1 MSADAREGTVSS
13 VTITKEDDWFVA
25 TDEESGVASQGK
37 TRAEAL
43 EMLAEAL
50 TLHEE
55 PVSKDVE
62 LEEPDAPWFNR

>member
-13 VTITKEDDWFVA
+13 VTITKEGDWFVA
-25 TDEESGVASQGK
+25 KDEESGVASQGK

-50 TLHEE
+50 TLHEK
-55 PVSKDVE
+55 PVSEDLE
-62 LEEPDAPWFNR
+62 LEEPNAPWFG